1 MVFSRTYRYNSNLS
15 AEDIRRRLMGQHM
28 KVHNLDFEVSEKGQT
43 LRIIPHAEEVE
54 SVKTLPITHVDFKGR
69 GTQTQVVISSK
80 MRRID
85 KGGPMLVVI
94 FCLFLLIAGLV
105 AFLVGDKDASYAMY
119 AYVLAGIGA
128 LIFAIFWMRMETGY
142 FDYVRKI
149 RNHIKQQAAA

>member
-1 MVFSRTYRYNSNLS
+1 
-15 AEDIRRRLMGQHM
+15 M
-28 KVHNLDFEVSEKGQT
+28 KVHDLDFEVSEKGQT

-54 SVKTLPITHVDFKGR
+54 SVKTLPITHVDFRGR
-69 GTQTQVVISSK
+69 GNKTQIVISSK

-94 FCLFLLIAGLV
+94 FCIFLLIAGII
-105 AFLVGDKDASYAMY
+105 AFSVGSSKDDSYSMY
-119 AYVLAGIGA
+119 AYVLIGIGV

-149 RNHIKQQAAA
+149 RNHIKQQATGN

>member
-1 MVFSRTYRYNSNLS
+1 MVFSRTYRYLSSLS
-15 AEDIRRRLMGQHM
+15 AEDIRRRLTGQHM
-28 KVHNLDFEVSEKGQT
+28 KVHDLDFEVMEKGQT

-69 GTQTQVVISSK
+69 GDKTQVVITSK

-85 KGGPMLVVI
+85 AGGPMLVVI
-94 FCLFLLIAGLV
+94 FCVFLIAAGV
-105 AFLVGDKDASYAMY
+105 IAFTVGADESTSMY
-119 AYVLAGIGA
+119 AYVLLGIGV

-149 RNHIKQQAAA
+149 RNHIKQQAAVA